1 MQAIML
7 PQENDSTY
15 NKIANIE
22 SSELA
27 ADFRNQTIERMK
39 MWPETSGTMTPLYL
53 AKKSIFY
60 LPQFRWFEPLRPVS
74 PEDVF
79 NVTREML
86 DLMEEPP
93 FGTMRRNT
101 R

>member
-1 MQAIML
+1 ML

-22 SSELA
+22 SSFLS
-27 ADFRNQTIERMK
+27 ADFKNQTIERMK

-53 AKKSIFY
+53 AKKNLYY

-74 PEDVF
+74 PRDVF
-79 NVTREML
+79 NISREML

-93 FGTMRRNT
+93 FGSARRAV